1 MQNPMLL
8 LIKEDI
14 ILSSSKNEWFLV
26 NYFVSGSLLE
36 AENSDHIGDHKVE
49 EMQLVQPQFQET

>member
-1 MQNPMLL
+1 MLL